1 MASNIMVATFLL
13 YLISNYYI
21 LNKVGLHNI
30 GEPNVFLRPTIY
42 IQLNKFVCSYK
53 IRFGR
58 LNRSC
63 SSENV
68 SNI

>member
-1 MASNIMVATFLL
+1 MASNIMIVTFLL
-13 YLISNYYI
+13 YLISNYYV

-30 GEPNVFLRPTIY
+30 ETKCIFYNNYLHTTKKLVF
-42 IQLNKFVCSYK
+42 SYK

-58 LNRSC
+58 LKRSC